1 MSRFATATESL
12 RQAQTQ
18 TTVLSVSSRQILP
31 TMWAG
36 GAPLPSRSV
45 PPLGPMKAVL
55 RAVGAVRATC
65 ARAPGGRILGQSHS
79 NNLDVKIDAHECSVS
94 FTENLLQW
102 RQANRCPHTMF
113 NDPLP
118 VVLSTTASSFTQ
130 RRDCRRQ
137 QRHKMHS
144 LTDPRAR
151 GIASHR
157 IRCSHHGNNPSR
169 EADRHAALDNP
180 KHGVYGFFAH

>member
-12 RQAQTQ
+12 RPAQTQ

-55 RAVGAVRATC
+55 RAAGAVRATC

-79 NNLDVKIDAHECSVS
+79 NNLDVKIDARMQCFIHRK
-94 FTENLLQW
+94 L
-102 RQANRCPHTMF
+102 A
-113 NDPLP
+113 P
-118 VVLSTTASSFTQ
+118 VAASQPMPT
-130 RRDCRRQ
+130 
-137 QRHKMHS
+137 
-144 LTDPRAR
+144 
-151 GIASHR
+151 
-157 IRCSHHGNNPSR
+157 HH
-169 EADRHAALDNP
+169 
-180 KHGVYGFFAH
+180 VQ